1 MSSSESVG
9 DDPVSADDSGSESG
23 GTWRFLREVAIVL
36 VCALVLSVVVR
47 TFFIQAF
54 YVPSASMENTL
65 LINDRILAS
74 KITTR
79 ISGVSRGDV
88 VVF

>member
-36 VCALVLSVVVR
+36 RTGAVGRGQDILHPGFLCAECLYGKHAVD
-47 TFFIQAF
+47 Q
-54 YVPSASMENTL
+54 
-65 LINDRILAS
+65 
-74 KITTR
+74 
-79 ISGVSRGDV
+79 
-88 VVF
+88 

>member
-23 GTWRFLREVAIVL
+23 GTWRFLREVDRSGLRTGAVG
-36 VCALVLSVVVR
+36 R
-47 TFFIQAF
+47 GQTFFIQAF

-74 KITTR
+74 KITTFEFR
-79 ISGVSRGDV
+79 A
-88 VVF
+88 